1 MIQKFIH
8 DNPDSLIIFPTL
20 PSDSEHL
27 LFSTVLL
34 SLEFFILSK
43 KCFRDYKIIQQL
55 VFNALIITS
64 QNQEYFYNKNKV
76 EGDENNDVLNVDD
89 FSDLATKLKK
99 LTFPQF
105 LRKKIVFD
113 GCQNSLIDL
122 IGGFG
127 KNGLTVLTRMSIFS
141 EFDESA
147 SMKEEILKKN
157 RQRAKNLKMQIMN
170 NFNKQQ
176 KSFQSAPKLGSE
188 DDENDENQEESQ
200 KKECGI
206 CHLENKDDCFVYPAL
221 IYKSPLS
228 SYINWRFRDAKI
240 SSSSNKVDLSDVP
253 ESFETFNCVRICCHP
268 IRSKCIQK
276 KHFSCRADRCPRNS
290 SIPIIAGLY
299 ENDSGLNKSV
309 LSQAE
314 KIC

>member
-8 DNPDSLIIFPTL
+8 DNPDSLIIFPKL

-76 EGDENNDVLNVDD
+76 EGDENNDALNVDD

-113 GCQNSLIDL
+113 GGQNSLIDL

-127 KNGLTVLTRMSIFS
+127 KIGLTVLTRMSIFS

-188 DDENDENQEESQ
+188 DDEDDENDENQEESQ
-200 KKECGI
+200 KMECGI
-206 CHLENKDDCFVYPAL
+206 CHLENKDDCFNFQ
-221 IYKSPLS
+221 IT
-228 SYINWRFRDAKI
+228 
-240 SSSSNKVDLSDVP
+240 
-253 ESFETFNCVRICCHP
+253 TFILF
-268 IRSKCIQK
+268 KLA
-276 KHFSCRADRCPRNS
+276 FSRCKNF
-290 SIPIIAGLY
+290 
-299 ENDSGLNKSV
+299 
-309 LSQAE
+309 
-314 KIC
+314 

>member
-1 MIQKFIH
+1 MLRSYNEAIILAYSMDRIYANYKRSVYAAISLANFGFFVRND
-8 DNPDSLIIFPTL
+8 DNEIGPLLYFRYSRNLKYRFFPVFSLLQSLLKATKDVDSFFMMIIFPKL

-127 KNGLTVLTRMSIFS
+127 KIGLTVLTRMSIFS

-188 DDENDENQEESQ
+188 DDENDENDENQEESQ
-200 KKECGI
+200 KW
-206 CHLENKDDCFVYPAL
+206 NAVFV
-221 IYKSPLS
+221 
-228 SYINWRFRDAKI
+228 
-240 SSSSNKVDLSDVP
+240 
-253 ESFETFNCVRICCHP
+253 T
-268 IRSKCIQK
+268 
-276 KHFSCRADRCPRNS
+276 
-290 SIPIIAGLY
+290 
-299 ENDSGLNKSV
+299 
-309 LSQAE
+309 
-314 KIC
+314 